1 MAKHA
6 KPNKENDLPSSRED
20 NESEFFLEEVLLKNS
35 NQTALDSVQLSDSD
49 NTIEAVVLDSS
60 GERDEPKQSL
70 SGLGGDRVAKK
81 AAKKAAR
88 QDMPAHHR
96 KSRKMRIVL
105 IITAI
110 FLICLFVALG
120 VLTYN
125 LAKMSQDL
133 AFQQA
138 QDQLKQDAVALGSS
152 DTRDAG
158 SATTIKTEIPQ
169 LVSLLG
175 KTQEESIAA
184 IGHGAT
190 VISSSPAAATEVSVK
205 TEVKVSLTD
214 EPGDTRSGTPT
225 VYLGLNAEGKVVK
238 AGYSAPISSLGYGSL
253 SFADAIKNERIIEK
267 TLSAAGIPIPEATVT
282 LPSNKADY
290 SKYATDGTT
299 LVLENASFSGS
310 IAVGGVTY
318 QWSAVLRYDYTVAN
332 ALGGKLTDTV
342 RQIYIY
348 VNL

>member
-6 KPNKENDLPSSRED
+6 KPSKENDLPHDRED
-20 NESEFFLEEVLLKNS
+20 SGSEFPPEDVLLEKS
-35 NQTALDSVQLSDSD
+35 NQPVLDPAGFSDSD
-49 NTIEAVVLDSS
+49 EVIETVVVDAL
-60 GERDEPKQSL
+60 GESDQGKQS
-70 SGLGGDRVAKK
+70 SPVSSEGKAAKK

-110 FLICLFVALG
+110 FLVCLFVALG

-125 LAKMSQDL
+125 LAKISQDL

-138 QDQLKQDAVALGSS
+138 QDQLKQDAAALGNS
-152 DTRDAG
+152 DTKDAG
-158 SATTIKTEIPQ
+158 STTTIKTEIPQ

-175 KTQEESIAA
+175 KTQEESVAA

-190 VISSSPAAATEVSVK
+190 VVSSSPAAATEGSVK
-205 TEVKVSLTD
+205 TEIKISLTD

-225 VYLGLNAEGKVVK
+225 VYLGLNAESKVVK

-253 SFADAIKNERIIEK
+253 SFADAIKNERIVER
-267 TLSAAGIPIPEATVT
+267 TLSAAGIPVPEATVT

-299 LVLENASFSGS
+299 LVLENASFSGN

-348 VNL
+348 VTA